1 MRKMRKPETA
11 QERDER
17 VRRDARRKSDE
28 AAAADAAVDQMIRRN
43 IRLYGP

>member
-11 QERDER
+11 AERDER
-17 VRRDARRKSDE
+17 LKRDARRKMDE

-43 IRLYGP
+43 IRLHGP